1 MQRYTQWF
9 LKIASV
15 SLVWNFASFLLI
27 DLYDV
32 TWLWGK
38 LSVPGFVYATLW
50 QHAMFTLGLLLMCVA
65 YNTVRKRYLVAILAY
80 AYISHSVATLWAGYR
95 VSNGF
100 VIYLGLLST
109 AGCVLYAIANAVD
122 YYQDDLQKSE

>member
-9 LKIASV
+9 LKFASV
-15 SLVWNFASFLLI
+15 SLVWNFTFFLLMN
-27 DLYDV
+27 LYDV

-38 LSVPGFVYATLW
+38 LSVSGLVYVTLW
-50 QHAMFTLGLLLMCVA
+50 QHAMLTLGLLLMCVA
-65 YNTVRKRYLVAILAY
+65 YDSVRKRYLAAILAY
-80 AYISHSVATLWAGYR
+80 AYVSHSLVTVWAGYR

-109 AGCVLYAIANAVD
+109 VGCVLYAIAIAVD
-122 YYQDDLQKSE
+122 YYQDHTQKSK